1 MTDELRH
8 ERWRPLEGVA
18 RRAVNQLATVKMV
31 LPMAVTV
38 SVWARVV
45 MVMVMVMV
53 IDRDKEG
60 VVVMN
65 YDRQMITR
73 EVYTTLYLLPV
84 RYYIISITSMI
95 LYAVLTIVTSCWL
108 VHIKVHINAAID
120 SRRYHRC
127 TRMCVPH
134 AFMHTYAAPG
144 SFFLLWR
151 SALGSWLPSRGQQ
164 LGSAS

>member
-1 MTDELRH
+1 
-8 ERWRPLEGVA
+8 
-18 RRAVNQLATVKMV
+18 
-31 LPMAVTV
+31 
-38 SVWARVV
+38 
-45 MVMVMVMV
+45 MVMVMV

-108 VHIKVHINAAID
+108 VHINAAID
-120 SRRYHRC
+120 LFI
-127 TRMCVPH
+127 VQ
-134 AFMHTYAAPG
+134 
-144 SFFLLWR
+144 LLR
-151 SALGSWLPSRGQQ
+151 
-164 LGSAS
+164 